1 MSDRLAPSER
11 HAYVHQGRTIYEW
24 DQTLS
29 ELNLYVQLP
38 PGVKAK
44 QLYVDISSSHLRIGI
59 KPNPPYLDVRT
70 LLSSRSKPKRW
81 MHADTLVWL
90 RSTT

>member
-11 HAYVHQGRTIYEW
+11 HAHVHQGRTIYEW

-38 PGVKAK
+38 TGVKAK

-59 KPNPPYLDVRT
+59 KPNPPYLDVRALPT
-70 LLSSRSKPKRW
+70 IISSS
-81 MHADTLVWL
+81 ALDAC
-90 RSTT
+90 

>member
-29 ELNLYVQLP
+29 ELNLYLQLP

-44 QLYVDISSSHLRIGI
+44 QLFVDISSSHLRIGI

-70 LLSSRSKPKRW
+70 LPSSRSKPTRW